1 MISLFMLRFSAAAR
15 LRSRAR
21 SWPGMLSTL
30 SGLPSVDRLL
40 AEGAIACR
48 FRIMSLP
55 CYRRPM
61 RNLQVRNV
69 PDSLH
74 EWLRRCASEHRRTIS
89 DVVLAA
95 LEREVARQEW
105 NARLA
110 TRPRTD
116 PGVSA
121 ASLIEE
127 ERRLRDAEPE

>member
-1 MISLFMLRFSAAAR
+1 
-15 LRSRAR
+15 
-21 SWPGMLSTL
+21 
-30 SGLPSVDRLL
+30 
-40 AEGAIACR
+40 
-48 FRIMSLP
+48 MSLP

-121 ASLIEE
+121 ASLLEE

>member
-1 MISLFMLRFSAAAR
+1 MR
-15 LRSRAR
+15 
-21 SWPGMLSTL
+21 
-30 SGLPSVDRLL
+30 
-40 AEGAIACR
+40 
-48 FRIMSLP
+48 LP

-69 PDSLH
+69 PDPLH
-74 EWLRRCASEHRRTIS
+74 ERLRRCASEHRRTMS
-89 DVVLAA
+89 EVVLAA

-121 ASLIEE
+121 ASLLEE
-127 ERRLRDAEPE
+127 ERRLRDVEPE

>member
-1 MISLFMLRFSAAAR
+1 
-15 LRSRAR
+15 
-21 SWPGMLSTL
+21 MLSTL

-40 AEGAIACR
+40 AEGAISCR

-121 ASLIEE
+121 ASLLEE
-127 ERRLRDAEPE
+127 ERRLRDAEPEWRVTSSMPR